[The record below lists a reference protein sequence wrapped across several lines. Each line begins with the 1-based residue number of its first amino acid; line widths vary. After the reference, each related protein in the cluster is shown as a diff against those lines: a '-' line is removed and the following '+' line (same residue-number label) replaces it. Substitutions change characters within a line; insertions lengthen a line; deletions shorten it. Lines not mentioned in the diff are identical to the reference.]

1 MSDKKHIVI
10 SIDGG
15 LGNQLFK
22 FYAGLYFS
30 EKFSLKPVFEIS
42 RLADIANL
50 HPGENIETLGL
61 LDGYI
66 TRANHS
72 FNPHELRMRVKGAYS
87 RQMAKFKFHSADQFY
102 DVEHLEIG
110 YVEFKQTVKPQNF
123 KNGYFQSWRYFDA
136 LETKPTISF
145 KSLAKPTKWLEQQ
158 LNLVAETDPLVIHV
172 RRGDYQLKK
181 NWQMGCLSPKYY
193 DSIDLKALESN
204 EIWIFTDS
212 PQTVRSEFH
221 DFRVKTRV
229 IEPPPD
235 SDPVESMI
243 LMSHASKIAI
253 SNSTFSWWA
262 AKFSSPKTSV
272 YAPSKWFE
280 HRTDPTDLIPTSWK
294 RVNSQWVTQEN
305 LQQN

>member
-1 MSDKKHIVI
+1 MSNKECFVI

-22 FYAGLYFS
+22 FYAGLYFA
-30 EKFSLKPVFEIS
+30 EKFAMKPVFEIS
-42 RLADIANL
+42 RLTDIAHL
-50 HPGENIETLGL
+50 HPGENIQTLGL

-66 TRANHS
+66 TRSKHPL
-72 FNPHELRMRVKGAYS
+72 NPHELRMRIQGAYS
-87 RQMAKFKFHSADQFY
+87 RRMAKFKFNSTEQFFGR
-102 DVEHLEIG
+102 ELLEIG
-110 YVEFKQTVKPQNF
+110 YVDFKQPITPQNL
-123 KNGYFQSWRYFDA
+123 KNGYFQTWRYFDA
-136 LETKPTISF
+136 LESKPTISM
-145 KSLAKPTKWLEQQ
+145 KSLVKPTKWLEQQ
-158 LNLVAETDPLVIHV
+158 LNLIAEIDPLVIHV

-181 NWQMGCLSPKYY
+181 NWQMGCLSPEYY
-193 DSIDLKALESN
+193 DSINLKALETN
-204 EIWIFTDS
+204 EVWIFTDS
-212 PQTVRSEFH
+212 PQAVRDEFH
-221 DFRVKTRV
+221 NFKIKTRV

-262 AKFSSPKTSV
+262 AKFASSKTSI

-280 HRTDPTDLIPTSWK
+280 HRTDPTDLIPASWK
-294 RVNSQWVTQEN
+294 RVDSQWVTQEN

>member
-1 MSDKKHIVI
+1 MRNRDHLEI

-30 EKFSLKPVFEIS
+30 EKWGLNPIFETS
-42 RLADIANL
+42 RLSQIAKL

-61 LDGYI
+61 LDGYSI
-66 TRANHS
+66 RSKDSAY
-72 FNPHELRMRVKGAYS
+72 RRYS
-87 RQMAKFKFHSADQFY
+87 RLRIQDALSQRLAKFKVNTLDQLS
-102 DVEHLEIG
+102 DREKLEIG
-110 YVEFKQTVKPQNF
+110 YIEFSQSAKPKNLR
-123 KNGYFQSWRYFDA
+123 NGYFQSWRYFDA
-136 LETKPTISF
+136 LETKPTISYQ
-145 KSLAKPTKWLEQQ
+145 SLVKPSDWLGQQ
-158 LNLVAETDPLVIHV
+158 LNLIDEIDPIVIHV

-181 NWQMGCLSPKYY
+181 NWQMGCLSPNYY
-193 DSIDLKALESN
+193 QSINLKDLESN

-212 PQTVRSEFH
+212 PQTVRNEFKN
-221 DFRVKTRV
+221 FGVKTRV
-229 IEPPPD
+229 IESPHG

-243 LMSHASKIAI
+243 LMSSASKIAI

-262 AKFSSPKTSV
+262 AKLASSTTTV

-294 RVNSQWVTQEN
+294 RLDSHWVTQERFKKN
-305 LQQN
+305 

>member
-1 MSDKKHIVI
+1 MRNRDQLEI

-30 EKFSLKPVFEIS
+30 EKWGLKPIFETS
-42 RLADIANL
+42 RLSQIAKL

-61 LDGYI
+61 LDNYAIKSHRSLYRHDLRLRIYDGYL
-66 TRANHS
+66 RGFANFKSNSLNQSTNREHS
-72 FNPHELRMRVKGAYS
+72 
-87 RQMAKFKFHSADQFY
+87 
-102 DVEHLEIG
+102 EIG
-110 YVEFKQTVKPQNF
+110 YVEYNQSVKPRNLRS
-123 KNGYFQSWRYFDA
+123 GYFQSWRYFDA
-136 LETKPTISF
+136 LEIKPTISYQ
-145 KSLAKPTKWLEQQ
+145 SLLKPSTWLEQQ
-158 LNLVAETDPLVIHV
+158 LKLIAEIDPMVIHV

-193 DSIDLKALESN
+193 QSINPKALESN

-212 PQTVRSEFH
+212 PQIVRDEFKN
-221 DFRVKTRV
+221 FGIKTRV
-229 IEPPPD
+229 IEPPHG

-243 LMSHASKIAI
+243 LMSNASKIAI

-262 AKFSSPKTSV
+262 AKLASLTTSV

-294 RVNSQWVTQEN
+294 RLDSHWVTQERF
-305 LQQN
+305 